1 MEHSE
6 IQRHSF
12 EEAKLKL
19 QEFSQTLPSDI
30 AFATV
35 EVDGGLFGWGNHK
48 VTGTELNSFIG
59 DVQEKLISVN
69 SCLCAI
75 TREFGEVYTTF
86 DILDKVYISGI
97 LGSIENA
104 NAAIQQAMTA
114 NAETE
119 NTVERLR
126 KTVIELSSLKG
137 AVARIDSQVEDLR
150 RTAEQFIRLS
160 GEVNRVSKQV
170 SLLTNKLEQ
179 YDDIN
184 RDFETYATLKEIT
197 SRKMKIAYAVGGI
210 ALVLS
215 IASFILQ
222 LAGII

>member
-30 AFATV
+30 AFTTV

-69 SCLCAI
+69 SSLCAI

-86 DILDKVYISGI
+86 DVLDKEYISGI
-97 LGSIENA
+97 LGSVENA
-104 NAAIQQAMTA
+104 NAASQQAMTA
-114 NAETE
+114 NTE
-119 NTVERLR
+119 IKKTVEHLR
-126 KTVIELSSLKG
+126 KTVIELSTLKG
-137 AVARIDSQVEDLR
+137 AFARIDSQVEDLG

-197 SRKMKIAYAVGGI
+197 SRKMKIAYAIGGI

-215 IASFILQ
+215 IANFILQ